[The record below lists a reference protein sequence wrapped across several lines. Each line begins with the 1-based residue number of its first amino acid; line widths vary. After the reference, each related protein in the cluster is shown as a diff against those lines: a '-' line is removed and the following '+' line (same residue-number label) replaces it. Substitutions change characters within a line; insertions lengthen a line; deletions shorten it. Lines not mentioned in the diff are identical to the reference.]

1 MKCIRIIIVLMATLF
16 GQGVAFAQEGGQTTQ
31 THAEATSQ
39 QWKGIDVNEE
49 VIGNSAYTDDN
60 TIESG
65 YPFLLYNVGT
75 GRFIMQGG
83 DWAMEGRLFFSD
95 FGRQMYLYS
104 NGRINAGITESAT
117 ATKNSFCARPPE
129 PTGINWTKIT
139 ESNLTTLMDG
149 DATWA
154 NYPMTWHFERVEAAS
169 NTETYT
175 YYMYQTSK
183 SLYKINAPSASTGS
197 AYHNKQYGGKDFFLG
212 AAWGECHNTINGK
225 GDGQFVFMDDDRSCW
240 TTVDVRNEDA
250 IEAVYMWG
258 TTTENG
264 VYVKQENGKAM
275 LENGDLVDI
284 QKLYQWRLISIKEFI
299 DKLNSNG
306 IGLNPSISSLIKD
319 RDFTRNANDFFG
331 DHDWTVSTLTNHTY
345 GPYNTNN
352 KTTKRYAYTWGD
364 YRKDYS
370 LSQNNQQSRG
380 FIAEPWDSPVRLKEV
395 FDKWTSSTSTND
407 QAAGK
412 KNAKYGYMIFEG
424 VGTVTSNFT
433 VTLPGWYEIEC
444 AGFSMSENGHDAYL
458 FARVIPDDQINTPES
473 SFAIPNEETEDN
485 PTYGQVTLEKMRYD
499 KYQKN
504 NYENCLE
511 VGKELLRNR
520 DNHRQKVWVL
530 VSKED
535 SVAGKKTIRLGFRK
549 DAATRSALVE
559 KNGNKG
565 YYDTDWVCVD
575 DIRASYM
582 GIGPVF
588 FYEDEEDLGYLND
601 EDEERFTPNEYAPA
615 VKSRRFGG
623 SANLLRKFTKD
634 EWNTFSFPLP
644 LTGEQVRNAF
654 GDDCE
659 LLKLNSIG
667 NLSHNDCI
675 IDFETVNLLTLKNV
689 VAADTLYML
698 KPTKDPIFGVTPRGQ
713 MADYYDLGRMFFS
726 TKGENEDPNYQY
738 PVMNL
743 DVWKGEQPVGSF
755 ESTNN
760 GCGHVTYIQTP
771 NFVNFR
777 VDINGTKLSTITS
790 DADSYA
796 PKGSYAMSGGKMFE
810 LSRDTRIKGFRGWIT
825 LTHSIFENAASSAAG
840 AKIAINGVID
850 GDVPTAI
857 DRDAVVPV
865 NPKSINAV
873 YDLSGRKVGTSVE
886 GLPKGLYI
894 VGGKKLLVK

>member
-1 MKCIRIIIVLMATLF
+1 MTFVL
-16 GQGVAFAQEGGQTTQ
+16 VGGLNAQ

-39 QWKGIDVNEE
+39 KWKGIDVST
-49 VIGNSAYTDDN
+49 VVGNTEGKYPDDN
-60 TIESG
+60 TLASG

-104 NGRINAGITESAT
+104 NGRINAAITESAT
-117 ATKNSFCARPPE
+117 VTKNSFCARPPE
-129 PTGINWTKIT
+129 PTGRTSWTSIT
-139 ESNLTTLMDG
+139 EANLTTLMDG
-149 DATWA
+149 DNTWA
-154 NYPMTWHFERVEAAS
+154 NYPMAWHFERVEAAS

-175 YYMYQTSK
+175 YYMYQISK
-183 SLYKINAPSASTGS
+183 SLNKINAPLASTGS
-197 AYHNKQYGGKDFFLG
+197 AYHNKPYGGQNFFLG

-225 GDGQFVFMDDDRSCW
+225 GDGQFVYMDDDRSCW
-240 TTVDVRNEDA
+240 TTVDVRNEST
-250 IEAVYMWG
+250 IEAVSMWD
-258 TTTENG
+258 TTTEND

-284 QKLYQWRLISIKEFI
+284 QKLYQWRLISIDEFI

-319 RDFTRNANDFFG
+319 RDFTRNSNDFFG
-331 DHDWTVSTLTNHTY
+331 DHDWTVSNLDGYTY
-345 GPYNTNN
+345 GPYNNTD
-352 KTTKRYAYTWGD
+352 KTTQHYAYTWGD
-364 YRKDYS
+364 YRKGQS
-370 LSQNNQQSRG
+370 NLNNNNHQSRG
-380 FIAEPWDSPVRLKEV
+380 FIKEPWDTPVRLKEV
-395 FDKWTSSTSTND
+395 FDKVTSTSTND

-412 KNAKYGYMIFEG
+412 KNAKYGFMIFEG
-424 VGTVTSNFT
+424 VGTVTTNF
-433 VTLPGWYEIEC
+433 VAPKAGWYEIEC
-444 AGFSMSENGHDAYL
+444 AGFSMSSEDHDAFL
-458 FARVIPDDQINTPES
+458 FARVIPDDQVNEPES
-473 SFAIPNEETEDN
+473 SFAIPESDE
-485 PTYGQVTLEKMRYD
+485 PTYGVVTLGKIQPYD

-549 DAATRSALVE
+549 DAATRSALVT

-588 FYEDEEDLGYLND
+588 FYEDEEDLRYLSQ
-601 EDEERFTPNEYAPA
+601 EDADAARFTPNEYAPA
-615 VKSRRFGG
+615 VKSGRYSG
-623 SANLLRKFTKD
+623 SANLQRKFTKG

-659 LLKLNSIG
+659 LLKLHSIG
-667 NLSHNDCI
+667 ILSNNDCI

-698 KPTKDPIFGVTPRGQ
+698 KPTKEPIFGETPRGT
-713 MADYYDLGRMFFS
+713 MAYYYDLGRMFFS
-726 TKGENEDPNYQY
+726 TKGEDEDPTYTY
-738 PVMNL
+738 PVMDL
-743 DVWKGEQPVGSF
+743 SVWKGQQEVGSF
-755 ESTNN
+755 QDKND
-760 GCGHVTYIQTP
+760 GVGHVTYIQTP
-771 NFVNFR
+771 YFDPFL
-777 VDINGTKLSTITS
+777 VDIDGAKLSSIPS
-790 DADSYA
+790 PDGSYA
-796 PKGSYAMSGGKMFE
+796 PKGSYAMSGGKMYE

-825 LTHSIFENAASSAAG
+825 LTHSIFKNAESFAAG
-840 AKIAINGVID
+840 AKIAINGIID
-850 GDVPTAI
+850 EDDPTAI
-857 DRDAVVPV
+857 NRHAVVPV
-865 NPKSINAV
+865 NPNSITTV
-873 YDLSGRKVGTSVE
+873 YDLSGRKVGTSLD
-886 GLPKGLYI
+886 GLSKGLYI
-894 VGGKKLLVK
+894 VNGKKLLVK